1 MVIHGYRLWIALWGL
16 VSISL
21 LGLGLAIMV
30 W

>member
-1 MVIHGYRLWIALWGL
+1 MDTVYGYALWGL

-21 LGLGLAIMV
+21 FGLALALAIMV

>member
-1 MVIHGYRLWIALWGL
+1 MDTVYGYAVWGL
-16 VSISL
+16 LSIIL